1 MTFSDLYLTNNDWE
15 KTTVLKINVI
25 ASNKTEKLTAY
36 KSLIMYS
43 DYEVVVFTS
52 NWVVLRAPVCF
63 SQHKEVE
70 S

>member
-1 MTFSDLYLTNNDWE
+1 MTFSYLYYANEDWE
-15 KTTVLKINVI
+15 KTTVLKIDVI

-36 KSLIMYS
+36 KLLIMYS

-63 SQHKEVE
+63 SQRKEVE

>member
-15 KTTVLKINVI
+15 KITVLKINVI
-25 ASNKTEKLTAY
+25 ASNKAEKLTAY

-43 DYEVVVFTS
+43 DYEVVFTS